1 MVLVDIV
8 EVVDLAL
15 CHTPYA
21 AEAASSIN
29 TLEHGAAVIRR
40 FIDDRMQD
48 NDVAFPTA
56 VHVAMRAV
64 VCHALTTPTPPP
76 RTPRSPG
83 PA

>member
-1 MVLVDIV
+1 
-8 EVVDLAL
+8 
-15 CHTPYA
+15 
-21 AEAASSIN
+21 
-29 TLEHGAAVIRR
+29 
-40 FIDDRMQD
+40 MQD